1 MEEKKV
7 ETPAPVPSKP
17 DDGVVAAPA
26 VAKPADAIV
35 PPPLSQ
41 PPVTGHVDVQPA
53 PAGSS
58 PLSSSLPVSTT
69 ESKTPTSL
77 PAKPAAKPKQK
88 SSAGIVVGTILVMLA
103 LCALAVLAY
112 MNNKA

>member
-7 ETPAPVPSKP
+7 DTPAVVPPKP

-26 VAKPADAIV
+26 IAKPTDVIV
-35 PPPLSQ
+35 PPPLPQ
-41 PPVTGHVDVQPA
+41 PPVTGQVDVQPA

-58 PLSSSLPVSTT
+58 PLTSSLPVSTT
-69 ESKTPTSL
+69 EPKPPTSL

-88 SSAGIVVGTILVMLA
+88 SSAGIVIGTIVVMLA
-103 LCALAVLAY
+103 LCAIAVLAY